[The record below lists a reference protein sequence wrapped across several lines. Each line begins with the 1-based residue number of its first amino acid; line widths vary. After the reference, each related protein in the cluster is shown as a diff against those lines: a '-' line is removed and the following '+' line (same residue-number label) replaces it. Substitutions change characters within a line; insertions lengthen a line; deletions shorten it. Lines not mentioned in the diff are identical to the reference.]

1 MTGRYSPRRESDHH
15 DNEECRYAKEIKSAH
30 RVAGA
35 GTVLAATNAHASRAT
50 VASTTRTGVPGPS
63 LAPPSETTAP

>member
-35 GTVLAATNAHASRAT
+35 GNRPPCEECACLARDG
-50 VASTTRTGVPGPS
+50 R
-63 LAPPSETTAP
+63 